1 MKQVYKKP
9 VLCIEYF
16 TLSQTIANG
25 CGAVAGGNSLGRP
38 NSGSKESCGWQMG
51 DMSFWVA
58 GTTGCG
64 IPLDPNTEGMGVCY
78 NNPEGGN
85 SIFAS

>member
-1 MKQVYKKP
+1 MKQVYEKP
-9 VLCIEYF
+9 VLHIEHF

-25 CGAVAGGNSLGRP
+25 CGAVAGGNSLGGP
-38 NSGSKESCGWQMG
+38 NSGDIHNCGWQMG
-51 DMSFWVA
+51 DMSFWIA

-64 IPLDPNTEGMGVCY
+64 IPLDPDTEGMGVCY

>member
-9 VLCIEYF
+9 TLHVEYF
-16 TLSQTIANG
+16 TLSQAIADG
-25 CGAVAGGNSLGRP
+25 CGAVIGGNTLGRP
-38 NSGSKESCGWQMG
+38 NHSSKETCGWQMG
-51 DMSFWVA
+51 DLSYWVA

-64 IPLDPNTEGMGVCY
+64 IPLDPDTEGVGVCY

-85 SIFAS
+85 SIFNS